1 MDVVLKTERSRECPV
16 GWLDR
21 LGIGISGFCLLQ
33 CLALPLTM
41 LFAPTVSVG
50 FFNHE
55 IFHLVL
61 LAVIVPVSLLAFAL
75 GFFRHRNAR
84 MWIPAGIGFAL
95 LVLAAILEQRHV
107 LGQGWIAAV
116 TSAGGLGL
124 IMGHLLNLR
133 GKSAPR

>member
-1 MDVVLKTERSRECPV
+1 MDVVLKTQSASEWPV

-33 CLALPLTM
+33 CLSLPLTM

-50 FFNHE
+50 LFSHE
-55 IFHLVL
+55 IFHLLL

-75 GFFRHRNAR
+75 GFSRHRNAR

-95 LVLAAILEQRHV
+95 LVLAAVLEQRHI
-107 LGQGWIAAV
+107 LGQGWIAAI

-124 IMGHLLNLR
+124 IIGHVLNLR
-133 GKSAPR
+133 GRAAPG